1 MTPAITVVIADDQA
15 MVRAGF
21 AALLDAEPDITVLA
35 QAADGRAAIAAVRR
49 HRPDVALLDVRMP
62 ELDGLAAAREL
73 LADGRGHR
81 PRIVMLTTF
90 DLDDYVYAALRAG
103 VSGFVLKDAS
113 PQALAEAVRVAAAGD
128 ALLAPSI
135 TRRMIARFADRRP
148 PDARDAGRLA
158 ELTGRERDVL
168 RLIARGRSNGEIAAD
183 LVIAEETVKS
193 HVGRLFAKLGVRDRA
208 QAVVFAYES
217 GLIRPGSQS

>member
-1 MTPAITVVIADDQA
+1 MITLVVADDQA

-35 QAADGRAAIAAVRR
+35 QAADGEQAVAAARE
-49 HRPDVALLDVRMP
+49 HRPDVVLMDVRMP
-62 ELDGLAAAREL
+62 RMDGLAAAAAL
-73 LADGRGHR
+73 LTGSATHR

-90 DLDDYVYAALRAG
+90 DLDDYVYEALRIG

-113 PQALAEAVRVAAAGD
+113 PQALAEAVRVAAVGD

-135 TRRMIARFADRRP
+135 TARLIERFAGQRP
-148 PDARDAGRLA
+148 TTTRDAARLA
-158 ELTGRERDVL
+158 GLTARERDVL
-168 RLIARGRSNGEIAAD
+168 RLIATGRNNAEIAAD
-183 LVIAEETVKS
+183 LVIAEHTVKS
-193 HVGRLFAKLGVRDRA
+193 HIGRLFTKLDLRNRA

-217 GLIRPGSQS
+217 GLVRPGT